1 MRRRL
6 TVVGVVIVVALGLLI
21 WKGLTSAIVF
31 FKTADEAVADRA
43 QLGNSQFQLEGT
55 VVSGTIR
62 HESGATY
69 RFQVESAGVRVAVA
83 NTGSPPQLFRAGIP
97 VVLVG
102 HFVGT
107 TDLFVSDQILVKHS
121 QSYIAA
127 HPQRVKA
134 SDGSTQ

>member
-1 MRRRL
+1 VRRRL

-31 FKTADEAVADRA
+31 FQTANEAIANRS
-43 QLGNSQFQLEGT
+43 QLGNSEFQIEGT
-55 VVSGTIR
+55 VVAGTIR
-62 HESGATY
+62 HQSGASY
-69 RFQVESAGVRVAVA
+69 RFQIESAGVRVAVD

-102 HFVGT
+102 HFVGS
-107 TDLFVSDQILVKHS
+107 TDDFASDQILVKHS

-127 HPQRVKA
+127 HPNRVKA
-134 SDGSTQ
+134 SNGSTQ

>member
-21 WKGLTSAIVF
+21 WKGLSSAIVF
-31 FKTADEAVADRA
+31 FKTADEAIADRA

-107 TDLFVSDQILVKHS
+107 TDLFASDQILVKHS